1 MKGMMKL
8 HFYIISIPLPTQSR
22 VTANS
27 EEEAGG
33 GGGGMSHDSPR
44 QDTGNGRN
52 NYAVLHNFKSP
63 PTHPHTPSIHPLS
76 FDNHLT

>member
-1 MKGMMKL
+1 MTLLDRRLEMKGMMKL

-33 GGGGMSHDSPR
+33 GGGGDV
-44 QDTGNGRN
+44 T
-52 NYAVLHNFKSP
+52 
-63 PTHPHTPSIHPLS
+63 
-76 FDNHLT
+76 